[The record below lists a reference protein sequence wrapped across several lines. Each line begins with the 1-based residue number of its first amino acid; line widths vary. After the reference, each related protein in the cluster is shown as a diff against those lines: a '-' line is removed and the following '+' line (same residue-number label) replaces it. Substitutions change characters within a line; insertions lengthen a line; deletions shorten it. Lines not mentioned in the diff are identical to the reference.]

1 MRVAPIGLYFGDNKV
16 SSEEADRIG
25 AETAALTHGHELGYL
40 PAAALVHIINLIS
53 HDDEISLLS
62 AVKDSITSVRRMF
75 ASATHLSDFIGI
87 MEKAIELSQK
97 DIDDLDAIREIGQGW
112 VAEETLAIA
121 VYCSLKYEND
131 FDKAVIAAVNHSGD
145 SDSTGAVT
153 GNILGA
159 FLGLSRIPQ
168 KYKDKLELYDVI
180 LEIADDLYNDCKITE
195 YGSYRDEIW
204 EQKYIYKTYTPTKK
218 IYVQPHKVF
227 SADKRRTT
235 TMAVRDQIDRIIA
248 NRKEKS
254 EALQKRKT
262 AMQEIKNLLR
272 NSGSALVMQT
282 RDIQDEQL
290 RSQYGTIFSSIN
302 TMPAQKRVDQL
313 IRKLDEGI
321 KRFDRDYISIAT
333 VGKEG
338 QGKSQFLQSVG
349 DLDNSIIPAYDGTS
363 CTGATSIIWNDPNIS
378 RGGVKTVITFRQPQ
392 ELLDIVTPY
401 IKAIDP
407 SYLEGGPL
415 QFEDV
420 GYINLS
426 QLRIKMI
433 QGDANQA
440 TAMKHL
446 TNIVEHF
453 DEFCD
458 LFGASPL
465 TLTDPELIKTYV
477 AQNNGRSI
485 DDPNAEFYYKYL
497 AVARADIYCP
507 FFTDTGKVRLVD
519 TVGIGATQ
527 YGIEGMMLNTVDREC
542 DAAIVVTRPDRSL
555 QEIDIAL
562 YNSLRERFAKRDTS
576 QWLFYLVNHF
586 KGRNDN
592 VVGAFH
598 DDIRKANWAVADCR
612 IVDASDQAAV
622 RDNFVMPMLQTL
634 LKNMDA
640 IDSAYLSEIDELEQ
654 AVRAEIRK
662 LLDNMPALQSI
673 NTNALLGKEAAEKG
687 KQCFNRMA
695 NDLKKAV
702 HYWSQEKEK
711 PNTALW
717 NSVQAILNN
726 IDNIIP
732 TPEKINAL
740 AESSGATTGESNW
753 EMVLHYVRNTITDR
767 FIAIDNVL
775 EKETLEFKNSLVKTL
790 YHELRQL
797 SVDGEQN
804 VPEEEC
810 DMVQWLK
817 TMMDGIL
824 SSNEQYI
831 QIRKGFN
838 FLYHFEFNTRAQLI
852 QEVRR
857 QMYIINPI
865 CAEYAKPSYTFP
877 AMDCGNAIHFYLT
890 SRMSVIEDELRYHL
904 AKLYR
909 TPNLAFYA
917 AAEEFYD
924 RLAFASDLSG
934 DSIVSMSDVWGAFF
948 QEYSSKLW
956 KEDTER
962 FDVVNQLIGSYN
974 QLIVSLEEF
983 LGGNN
988 A

>member
-1 MRVAPIGLYFGDNKV
+1 
-16 SSEEADRIG
+16 
-25 AETAALTHGHELGYL
+25 
-40 PAAALVHIINLIS
+40 
-53 HDDEISLLS
+53 
-62 AVKDSITSVRRMF
+62 
-75 ASATHLSDFIGI
+75 
-87 MEKAIELSQK
+87 
-97 DIDDLDAIREIGQGW
+97 
-112 VAEETLAIA
+112 
-121 VYCSLKYEND
+121 
-131 FDKAVIAAVNHSGD
+131 
-145 SDSTGAVT
+145 
-153 GNILGA
+153 
-159 FLGLSRIPQ
+159 
-168 KYKDKLELYDVI
+168 
-180 LEIADDLYNDCKITE
+180 
-195 YGSYRDEIW
+195 
-204 EQKYIYKTYTPTKK
+204 
-218 IYVQPHKVF
+218 
-227 SADKRRTT
+227 
-235 TMAVRDQIDRIIA
+235 MAVRDQIDRMIA

-254 EALQKRKT
+254 EALRKRKA

-272 NSGSALVMQT
+272 NSGSALVMQA
-282 RDIQDEQL
+282 RDIRDEQL
-290 RSQYGTIFSSIN
+290 RAQYGGIFGGIN
-302 TMPAQKRVDQL
+302 TMPAQKKVDQL

-363 CTGATSIIWNDPNIS
+363 CTGATSIIWNDRDIS
-378 RGGVKTVITFRQPQ
+378 RGSVKATITFRQPQ
-392 ELLDIVTPY
+392 ELLDIVIPY
-401 IKAIDP
+401 INAIDP
-407 SYLEGGPL
+407 SYLEGSPL

-426 QLRIKMI
+426 QLQIKMVE
-433 QGDANQA
+433 GDANQA

-453 DEFCD
+453 EEFRD
-458 LFGASPL
+458 LFGAYPL
-465 TLTDPELIKTYV
+465 ELTDPELIRTYV
-477 AQNNGRSI
+477 AQNNGKSE
-485 DDPNAEFYYKYL
+485 DDPAAEFYFKYL

-507 FFTDTGKVRLVD
+507 FFTDTGRVRLVD

-527 YGIEGMMLNTVDREC
+527 YGIEGMMLDTVDREC
-542 DAAIVVTRPDRSL
+542 DAAIVVTCPDRSL

-562 YNSLRERFAKRDTS
+562 YNSLRNRFVKRDTS

-586 KGRNDN
+586 KGRSDK

-598 DDIRKANWAVADCR
+598 NDIHKAKWAVADCR
-612 IVDASDQAAV
+612 IVDASDRAAV
-622 RDNFVMPMLQTL
+622 LDDFVMPMLQTL
-634 LKNMDA
+634 LKNMDS
-640 IDSAYLSEIDELEQ
+640 IDGAYLSEIDELEQ
-654 AVRAEIRK
+654 AVRAEIRN
-662 LLDNMPALQSI
+662 LLDHMPALQSI

-702 HYWSQEKEK
+702 HFWSQEKEK
-711 PNTALW
+711 PNSALW

-726 IDNIIP
+726 LDNIIP

-753 EMVLHYVRNTITDR
+753 ETVLHYVRNTITDK

-797 SVDGEQN
+797 SADGKDAS
-804 VPEEEC
+804 EEAC
-810 DMVQWLK
+810 DMVEWLK

-824 SSNEQYI
+824 SSSDQYI

-838 FLYHFEFNTRAQLI
+838 FLYHFAFNTRAQLI

-877 AMDCGNAIHFYLT
+877 GMECGDAIYFYLT

-962 FDVVNQLIGSYN
+962 FDAVNQLIGCYN
-974 QLIVSLEEF
+974 QMIISLEEF
-983 LGGNN
+983 LSANR